1 MRDCHCYGVG
11 TSPRVRGKR
20 VSATRCS
27 PGSGYIPACAGETFS
42 RLAVQ
47 EPQTVHPR
55 VCGGN
60 HSPQLTN
67 PQLTGTSPRVRGK
80 RHAVGFGDGGSGYI
94 PACAGETAKGIG
106 PKTAVGVHPR
116 VCGGNCASFRATR
129 GVPGTSPRVRGK
141 PIRNGIRA
149 PASGYIPACAG
160 ETSRCPRSPSS
171 GTSPRV
177 RGKPQSQ
184 VPVRLC
190 PRVHPRV
197 CGGNPQD
204 QILVVHAPGTSP
216 RVRGKLDA
224 SAESDDPVRYIP
236 ACAGETLRPPDVCHP
251 AKVHPRVCGGN
262 RSTDPPA
269 ALICGTSPRVKP
281 ESGPVH
287 PRVCGGNQ
295 NRVRPT
301 PSRTGTS
308 PRVRGKPPCSTPFCP
323 VVGYIPACAG
333 ETGSVPGAPV
343 KVRVHPRV
351 CGGCEAG
358 CRPSGIMVHP
368 RVCGGNA
375 SSW

>member
-160 ETSRCPRSPSS
+160 ETSRCP
-171 GTSPRV
+171 
-177 RGKPQSQ
+177 
-184 VPVRLC
+184 VPGRLR
-190 PRVHPRV
+190 RVHPRV
-197 CGGNPQD
+197 CGGN
-204 QILVVHAPGTSP
+204 LNRKFLCGSVH
-216 RVRGKLDA
+216 
-224 SAESDDPVRYIP
+224 
-236 ACAGETLRPPDVCHP
+236 
-251 AKVHPRVCGGN
+251 
-262 RSTDPPA
+262 
-269 ALICGTSPRVKP
+269 
-281 ESGPVH
+281 
-287 PRVCGGNQ
+287 
-295 NRVRPT
+295 
-301 PSRTGTS
+301 
-308 PRVRGKPPCSTPFCP
+308 
-323 VVGYIPACAG
+323 GYIPACAG
-333 ETGSVPGAPV
+333 ET
-343 KVRVHPRV
+343 PRIK
-351 CGGCEAG
+351 
-358 CRPSGIMVHP
+358 S
-368 RVCGGNA
+368 
-375 SSW
+375 